1 MKKFSGLP
9 GHIHEI
15 VKLRDKAYG
24 FFGEDK
30 KMGISRET
38 VEDIDLFRNIEF
50 EKLPAELQAA
60 QINKFSPGDIIL
72 SPENENRNIYFL
84 LSGQLGVHL
93 ESPDSQMLRT
103 IEPGDCIGELSL
115 IEDINPSAYVLV
127 RKPSKLL
134 ELSNET
140 LWEMVYADG
149 RIAKNL
155 LSIISKRL
163 LLNTQLILQE
173 KNQSRKLEQFA
184 MVDGL
189 TGIYN
194 RRWFDKAMNRHLNRY
209 ERSREPFTLCMVD
222 VDHFKHY
229 NDNYGHQAGDVA
241 LSTLAKVLG
250 ESIRPTDFVA
260 RYGGEEF
267 AVILPGTQVENAEVV
282 AKRLCDAVRETKI
295 LMSDSTP
302 LPSITISMGI
312 AQMCPG
318 DTLAN
323 LIEAADKQL
332 YQAKQKGR
340 DRFCTDFST

>member
-1 MKKFSGLP
+1 
-9 GHIHEI
+9 
-15 VKLRDKAYG
+15 
-24 FFGEDK
+24 
-30 KMGISRET
+30 MGISIDDLKR
-38 VEDIDLFRNIEF
+38 IDLFRDIEL
-50 EKLPAELQAA
+50 KKVPTELEETR
-60 QINKFSPGDIIL
+60 INEFLPGDVIL
-72 SPENENRNIYFL
+72 SPENENRSIYFL
-84 LSGQLGVHL
+84 LSGQLGIHL

-103 IEPGDCIGELSL
+103 IEPGDCVGELSL
-115 IEDINPSAYVLV
+115 IEEINPSAYVLA
-127 RKPSKLL
+127 REPSQLL
-134 ELSNET
+134 KLSNKT
-140 LWEMVYADG
+140 LWEMVFDDG

-173 KNQSRKLEQFA
+173 KTRSGKLEQFA

-209 ERSREPFTLCMVD
+209 ERCRETFTLCMAD

-241 LSTLAKVLG
+241 LSTLAKVLS
-250 ESIRPTDFVA
+250 ESIRPTDFAA

-267 AVILPGTQVENAEVV
+267 AVILPDTRVENAEIV
-282 AKRLCDAVRETKI
+282 AARLCNAVKQAKI
-295 LMSDSTP
+295 VFSDGTD

-312 AQMCPG
+312 AQMCPEY
-318 DTLAN
+318 TSAN

-340 DRFCTDFST
+340 DCFCTDFSK

>member
-1 MKKFSGLP
+1 MPNSAL
-9 GHIHEI
+9 HIT
-15 VKLRDKAYG
+15 KS
-24 FFGEDK
+24 EDK
-30 KMGISRET
+30 RMEISVDDLT
-38 VEDIDLFRNIEF
+38 GIDLFRNIEL
-50 EKLPAELQAA
+50 KKVPTELEQA
-60 QINKFSPGDIIL
+60 QVTGFLPGDIIL

-103 IEPGDCIGELSL
+103 IEPGDCVGELSL
-115 IEDINPSAYVLV
+115 IEDINPSAYVLA
-127 RKPSKLL
+127 RKPSHLL
-134 ELSNET
+134 KLSNKT
-140 LWEMVYADG
+140 LWEMVFDDG

-173 KNQSRKLEQFA
+173 QTHSRKLEQFA

-209 ERSREPFTLCMVD
+209 QRCRETFTLCMAD

-229 NDNYGHQAGDVA
+229 NDNYGHQAGDAA
-241 LSTLAKVLG
+241 LATLAKVLS
-250 ESIRPTDFVA
+250 ESIRPTDFAA

-267 AVILPGTQVENAEVV
+267 AVILPDTRVENAEIV
-282 AKRLCDAVRETKI
+282 AARLCKAVKEAKI
-295 LMSDSTP
+295 VFSDGTE

-312 AQMCPG
+312 AQMCPEY
-318 DTLAN
+318 TLTN

-332 YQAKQKGR
+332 YQAKQEGR
-340 DRFCTDFST
+340 DCFRTCFSK

>member
-1 MKKFSGLP
+1 
-9 GHIHEI
+9 
-15 VKLRDKAYG
+15 
-24 FFGEDK
+24 
-30 KMGISRET
+30 MGISRET
-38 VEDIDLFRNIEF
+38 VKEIDLFRNLEF
-50 EKLPAELQAA
+50 EKLPAALQEA
-60 QINKFSPGDIIL
+60 QINEFSPGNVIL

-84 LSGQLGVHL
+84 LTGQLSVHL
-93 ESPDSQMLRT
+93 ESHDSQMLRT
-103 IEPGDCIGELSL
+103 IEPGDCVGELSL
-115 IEDINPSAYVLV
+115 IEDINPSAYVLA

-134 ELSNET
+134 KLSNET

-163 LLNTQLILQE
+163 LINTKLILQE
-173 KNQSRKLEQFA
+173 KSRSRKLEQFA

-194 RRWFDKAMNRHLNRY
+194 RRWFDKAMNRHINRY
-209 ERSREPFTLCMVD
+209 ERSQETFTLCMID

-241 LSTLAKVLG
+241 LATLAKVLG

-267 AVILPGTQVENAEVV
+267 AVVLPGTQVEDAGVV
-282 AKRLCDAVRETKI
+282 AKRLCNAVRKAKI
-295 LMSDSTP
+295 LMSDGTP

-312 AQMCPG
+312 AQMCPAY
-318 DTLAN
+318 TLAKM
-323 LIEAADKQL
+323 IKAADNQL
-332 YQAKQKGR
+332 YLAKQKGR
-340 DRFCTDFST
+340 DRFCTDFFKS